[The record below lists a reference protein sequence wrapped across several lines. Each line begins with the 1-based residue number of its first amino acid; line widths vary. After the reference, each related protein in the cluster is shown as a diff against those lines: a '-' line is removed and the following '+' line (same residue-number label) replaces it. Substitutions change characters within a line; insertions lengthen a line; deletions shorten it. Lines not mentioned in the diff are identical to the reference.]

1 MTSPSGTISLAD
13 VNNETCYNDATQ
25 IQLNEDRC
33 RRLVNNGVSTSSS
46 GTTITV
52 DSLRGKN
59 AFQMASVP
67 PGVAN
72 FPHATFV
79 SYQTTFYSQAGMALQ
94 FIMENSN
101 NRIRCSQSQF
111 NSGAPMSYM
120 DYYADYC
127 GDGFDDTRPIWQVKV
142 TWSLSASVSGFGSVS
157 YPSGLTSGTWY
168 QITNSTSRTYN
179 WVANANNGSATLSGT
194 VTVCLRAYYTIDGAT
209 KYFPATSAGTCGPSS
224 NTYIRAA
231 VGNTQDPFGPE

>member
-1 MTSPSGTISLAD
+1 MTSPSGQISLAD

-25 IQLNEDRC
+25 IQLNEERC

-72 FPHATFV
+72 FPMATFV
-79 SYQTTFYSQAGMALQ
+79 AYQTSFYSQAGMALQ
-94 FIMENSN
+94 FIMENSS
-101 NRIRCSQSQF
+101 NRIRCGHSVF
-111 NSGAPMSYM
+111 NSGAPMYYNN
-120 DYYADYC
+120 YYADYC
-127 GDGFDDTRPIWQVKV
+127 GDGFDDTRAIWQVKV
-142 TWSLSASVSGFGSVS
+142 TWALSASVNGFGTVS
-157 YPSGLTSGTWY
+157 YPAGLTSGTWY
-168 QITNSTSRTYN
+168 QITNTQSRTYN
-179 WVANANNGSATLSGT
+179 WVANANNGSAQLSGT

-209 KYFPATSAGTCGPSS
+209 KYFPATSAGTCGPNS
-224 NTYIRAA
+224 NTYIRAS
-231 VGNTQDPFGPE
+231 VGNTQGPLGPE

>member
-1 MTSPSGTISLAD
+1 MTSPSGQISLAD

-25 IQLNEDRC
+25 IQLNEERC

-72 FPHATFV
+72 FPRAFFSSISSTGPA
-79 SYQTTFYSQAGMALQ
+79 QAGVAVQ
-94 FIMENSN
+94 FIVENGS
-101 NRIRCSQSQF
+101 NRIRCSSSSF
-111 NSGAPMSYM
+111 NSSAPMAYQN
-120 DYYADYC
+120 YYANYS
-127 GDGFDDTRPIWQVKV
+127 GDGFDSTRAIWQVKV
-142 TWSLSASVSGFGSVS
+142 TWSMNASVSGFGSVS
-157 YPSGLTSGTWY
+157 YPAGLTSGTWY

-179 WVANANNGSATLSGT
+179 WTANASSGTTQLSGSME
-194 VTVCLRAYYTIDGAT
+194 VCLRAYYTIDGVT
-209 KYFPATSAGTCGPSS
+209 KYFPATSAGTCGGSS
-224 NTYIRAA
+224 NTYIYASR
-231 VGNTQDPFGPE
+231 GNTQGPIGPE